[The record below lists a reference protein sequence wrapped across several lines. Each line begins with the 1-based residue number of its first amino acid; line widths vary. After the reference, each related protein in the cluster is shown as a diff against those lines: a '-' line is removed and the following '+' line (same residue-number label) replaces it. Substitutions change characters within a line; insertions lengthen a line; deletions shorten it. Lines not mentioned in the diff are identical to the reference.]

1 MLRDPCYLP
10 GLFRFQWGAKH
21 QHLISLSFN
30 PLFIT
35 PEPTG
40 NFQFQYVLNEGKG
53 NSLIKLLFSF
63 SLQVSKHLNYALI
76 YLKYENI
83 PKIY

>member
-1 MLRDPCYLP
+1 MLVLAPSSQAYFGFNGVRNNNTS
-10 GLFRFQWGAKH
+10 F
-21 QHLISLSFN
+21 SLSLN

-63 SLQVSKHLNYALI
+63 SLQKSKYLNYALI